1 MCAACGVIMV
11 RLVRNFLADYDTGSL
26 RLSFPPH
33 RLRSG
38 RDEEGFFSCK
48 MNGLYRELQA
58 FIRCLRASPTHDRIF
73 VFCRAALRSVGRA
86 NPGRAFSP
94 RDARCSDARGPAI
107 AVLDAGAGN
116 LARAPARLARG
127 GARRRR
133 RSRRSARARRRAAF
147 RARCSEE
154 PRGRSERRAQQPEHD
169 ADRRRRACDRRLRA
183 RHRARTAGGGFLFG
197 RRGLS
202 RRASRHGG
210 TRSYRERPKRR
221 ARSGVHEGRRER
233 RGRGCRPSA
242 SDRSG
247 GRQRPATR
255 RPAAAATAARQTG
268 IPQPGPDRAQPRRR
282 IPGAPGPSGEPVREA
297 RPAPGR
303 RDQERQRPAAHQHG
317 RRDASLP
324 AVRHRPAGARG
335 RAAPGPQRDA
345 VLRYALTG
353 APRNFLPTLMRKT
366 PIDARI
372 LCVALALAAHT
383 ASGQTP
389 EVPGAPP
396 VAPGAPTVTPGA
408 ATVTPGAPPVQ
419 SPAPAART
427 PGASAIAVNPRA
439 GEVVLNFQGADL
451 QAVVKAMSQM
461 TGRNMLIDPR
471 VRGQVTIVSA
481 RPMPVAAGYQIFL
494 SALKTQGF
502 TAVEGPGDAV
512 RIIPVAEAKAAAPVN
527 EQDGPPRGGE
537 QVVTHVVIGQHVAV
551 AQLQNVLRPLM
562 SPTSQLSVYDP
573 ANALIITDYADN
585 VRRLLRI
592 IERIDQP
599 ASTDVTVIPVQH
611 ASAIDLAELV
621 VRLSG
626 TGVATPG
633 AVPGVPPTQIAAG
646 GDRFSVVP
654 DGRTNSILL
663 RSDNPG
669 RIALLRSLIERLD
682 VPARAIGS
690 TRVIYLKHAEAT
702 KLVEVLRGMLAAAA
716 TGAPGQTAAPG
727 GRPGGAAP
735 SLIQADEATNS
746 IIINASDTVYNNLRL
761 VIEQLD
767 VRRAQVYVEALVAE
781 MNADRS
787 DELGFQWAGARG
799 VGSRAVG
806 AAANFPSANPSIVG
820 LATGVE
826 PIGAGLSVAML
837 GSTITLPDGTTVRG
851 LGALA
856 RALQSNNL
864 GNILS
869 TPNLLTLD
877 NYQAKIVI
885 GQNVPFVTGSFAT
898 PTAADGGAGPVN
910 PFQTIER
917 KDVGLTLRIK
927 PQISEGSTIRLE
939 IYQEVADV
947 AKTVV
952 GIGASDLI
960 TNKRSLETKVVV
972 DDGQTV
978 VLGGLIQNTLSVTT
992 QQIPLLGDIPFL
1004 GALFRFKSEER
1015 KRTNL
1020 MIFLRPVIIR
1030 TVEDGYRVKQDRYEY
1045 LRGYTRGE
1053 GPEREDIYDRMEPA
1067 QPGPP
1072 AAPPPQTPE
1081 QNPPGPPSSPPA
1093 APGVPSARTPNSPEA
1108 VPREPDAGAAPAPA
1122 Q

>member
-1 MCAACGVIMV
+1 M
-11 RLVRNFLADYDTGSL
+11 
-26 RLSFPPH
+26 
-33 RLRSG
+33 
-38 RDEEGFFSCK
+38 
-48 MNGLYRELQA
+48 
-58 FIRCLRASPTHDRIF
+58 
-73 VFCRAALRSVGRA
+73 
-86 NPGRAFSP
+86 
-94 RDARCSDARGPAI
+94 
-107 AVLDAGAGN
+107 AV
-116 LARAPARLARG
+116 
-127 GARRRR
+127 
-133 RSRRSARARRRAAF
+133 
-147 RARCSEE
+147 
-154 PRGRSERRAQQPEHD
+154 
-169 ADRRRRACDRRLRA
+169 
-183 RHRARTAGGGFLFG
+183 
-197 RRGLS
+197 
-202 RRASRHGG
+202 
-210 TRSYRERPKRR
+210 
-221 ARSGVHEGRRER
+221 
-233 RGRGCRPSA
+233 
-242 SDRSG
+242 
-247 GRQRPATR
+247 
-255 RPAAAATAARQTG
+255 
-268 IPQPGPDRAQPRRR
+268 
-282 IPGAPGPSGEPVREA
+282 
-297 RPAPGR
+297 
-303 RDQERQRPAAHQHG
+303 
-317 RRDASLP
+317 
-324 AVRHRPAGARG
+324 
-335 RAAPGPQRDA
+335 
-345 VLRYALTG
+345 
-353 APRNFLPTLMRKT
+353 
-366 PIDARI
+366 
-372 LCVALALAAHT
+372 
-383 ASGQTP
+383 
-389 EVPGAPP
+389 
-396 VAPGAPTVTPGA
+396 
-408 ATVTPGAPPVQ
+408 
-419 SPAPAART
+419 PAART
-427 PGASAIAVNPRA
+427 PGTSPVSPAAVPAARAPGAAGVALTPRS

-633 AVPGVPPTQIAAG
+633 TLPGAAPGQIAAG

-682 VPARAIGS
+682 VPARSIGS

-702 KLVEVLRGMLAAAA
+702 KLVEVLRGMLTAVAAGPAGQSA
-716 TGAPGQTAAPG
+716 APGAG

-767 VRRAQVYVEALVAE
+767 VRRAQVYVEALIAE
-781 MNADRS
+781 MNADRT
-787 DELGFQWAGARG
+787 DELGFQWAGATG
-799 VGSRAVG
+799 AGSSSVG
-806 AAANFPSANPSIVG
+806 AFANFPAANPSIAAAVAAPGAAAAAASG
-820 LATGVE
+820 LT
-826 PIGAGLSVAML
+826 VAVL
-837 GSTITLPDGTTVRG
+837 GRSITLPDGTTVRG

-856 RALQSNNL
+856 RALQANNL

-898 PTAADGGAGPVN
+898 AAAATATGVGAVN

-917 KDVGLTLRIK
+917 RDIGLTLRIK
-927 PQISEGSTIRLE
+927 PQISEGSAIRLE
-939 IYQEVADV
+939 IYQEVSSIDPTAR
-947 AKTVV
+947 A
-952 GIGASDLI
+952 GASDLV
-960 TNKRSLETKVVV
+960 TTKRSLETKVVV
-972 DDGQTV
+972 DDGNTI
-978 VLGGLIQNTLSVTT
+978 VLGGLIQNTLTVTT

-1004 GALFRFKSEER
+1004 GALFRFKSEDR

-1030 TVEDGYRVKQDRYEY
+1030 SADDGYRVTQDRYEY

-1067 QPGPP
+1067 APVPREPPARAPGQDSP
-1072 AAPPPQTPE
+1072 AAPPVKP
-1081 QNPPGPPSSPPA
+1081 
-1093 APGVPSARTPNSPEA
+1093 
-1108 VPREPDAGAAPAPA
+1108 PDAEASPAPA
-1122 Q
+1122 RP

>member
-1 MCAACGVIMV
+1 M
-11 RLVRNFLADYDTGSL
+11 RKT
-26 RLSFPPH
+26 
-33 RLRSG
+33 
-38 RDEEGFFSCK
+38 
-48 MNGLYRELQA
+48 
-58 FIRCLRASPTHDRIF
+58 
-73 VFCRAALRSVGRA
+73 
-86 NPGRAFSP
+86 
-94 RDARCSDARGPAI
+94 PAI
-107 AVLDAGAGN
+107 AARILAGA
-116 LARAPARLARG
+116 LALAPHAVPAQTPETPGPAPVNPGVPSVESPAAAVPTTRVPASPLAAP
-127 GARRRR
+127 GAPVG
-133 RSRRSARARRRAAF
+133 S
-147 RARCSEE
+147 
-154 PRGRSERRAQQPEHD
+154 
-169 ADRRRRACDRRLRA
+169 
-183 RHRARTAGGGFLFG
+183 
-197 RRGLS
+197 
-202 RRASRHGG
+202 
-210 TRSYRERPKRR
+210 
-221 ARSGVHEGRRER
+221 
-233 RGRGCRPSA
+233 
-242 SDRSG
+242 
-247 GRQRPATR
+247 
-255 RPAAAATAARQTG
+255 PAAAA
-268 IPQPGPDRAQPRRR
+268 
-282 IPGAPGPSGEPVREA
+282 
-297 RPAPGR
+297 
-303 RDQERQRPAAHQHG
+303 
-317 RRDASLP
+317 
-324 AVRHRPAGARG
+324 
-335 RAAPGPQRDA
+335 
-345 VLRYALTG
+345 
-353 APRNFLPTLMRKT
+353 
-366 PIDARI
+366 
-372 LCVALALAAHT
+372 
-383 ASGQTP
+383 
-389 EVPGAPP
+389 
-396 VAPGAPTVTPGA
+396 
-408 ATVTPGAPPVQ
+408 
-419 SPAPAART
+419 PAARAPGVAVT
-427 PGASAIAVNPRA
+427 PRS

-481 RPMPVAAGYQIFL
+481 RPMPVAAGYQVFL

-537 QVVTHVVIGQHVAV
+537 QVITHVVIGQHVAV

-626 TGVATPG
+626 TGLATPG

-716 TGAPGQTAAPG
+716 PGAPGQPVTPG
-727 GRPGGAAP
+727 ARPAGGAAP

-746 IIINASDTVYNNLRL
+746 VIINASDTVYNNLRL

-781 MNADRS
+781 MNADRT
-787 DELGFQWAGARG
+787 DELGFQWAALRG
-799 VGSRAVG
+799 VRSSGVG
-806 AAANFPSANPSIVG
+806 AAANFPAANPSIVEAIASP
-820 LATGVE
+820 ATTN
-826 PIGAGLSVAML
+826 PAGLTVAVL
-837 GSTITLPDGTTVRG
+837 GNTITLPDGSTVRG

-898 PTAADGGAGPVN
+898 AAAATATGVGAVN

-917 KDVGLTLRIK
+917 RDIGLTLRIK
-927 PQISEGSTIRLE
+927 PQISEGSAIRLE
-939 IYQEVADV
+939 IYQEVSSIDPTAR
-947 AKTVV
+947 A
-952 GIGASDLI
+952 GASDLV
-960 TNKRSLETKVVV
+960 TTKRSLETKVVV
-972 DDGQTV
+972 DDGNTI
-978 VLGGLIQNTLSVTT
+978 VLGGLIQNTLTVTT

-1004 GALFRFKSEER
+1004 GALFRFKSEDR

-1030 TVEDGYRVKQDRYEY
+1030 SADDGYRVTQDRYEY

-1053 GPEREDIYDRMEPA
+1053 GPEREDIYDRLEPVPPAPREPA
-1067 QPGPP
+1067 RAPAQDSP
-1072 AAPPPQTPE
+1072 AAP
-1081 QNPPGPPSSPPA
+1081 
-1093 APGVPSARTPNSPEA
+1093 SAKPPEA
-1108 VPREPDAGAAPAPA
+1108 EAKPAPA
-1122 Q
+1122 RP

>member
-1 MCAACGVIMV
+1 MIK
-11 RLVRNFLADYDTGSL
+11 T
-26 RLSFPPH
+26 
-33 RLRSG
+33 
-38 RDEEGFFSCK
+38 
-48 MNGLYRELQA
+48 
-58 FIRCLRASPTHDRIF
+58 
-73 VFCRAALRSVGRA
+73 
-86 NPGRAFSP
+86 
-94 RDARCSDARGPAI
+94 PAI
-107 AVLDAGAGN
+107 A
-116 LARAPARLARG
+116 
-127 GARRRR
+127 
-133 RSRRSARARRRAAF
+133 
-147 RARCSEE
+147 
-154 PRGRSERRAQQPEHD
+154 
-169 ADRRRRACDRRLRA
+169 
-183 RHRARTAGGGFLFG
+183 
-197 RRGLS
+197 
-202 RRASRHGG
+202 
-210 TRSYRERPKRR
+210 
-221 ARSGVHEGRRER
+221 
-233 RGRGCRPSA
+233 
-242 SDRSG
+242 
-247 GRQRPATR
+247 
-255 RPAAAATAARQTG
+255 
-268 IPQPGPDRAQPRRR
+268 
-282 IPGAPGPSGEPVREA
+282 
-297 RPAPGR
+297 
-303 RDQERQRPAAHQHG
+303 
-317 RRDASLP
+317 
-324 AVRHRPAGARG
+324 
-335 RAAPGPQRDA
+335 
-345 VLRYALTG
+345 
-353 APRNFLPTLMRKT
+353 
-366 PIDARI
+366 ARI
-372 LCVALALAAHT
+372 LVGALALAAHSVS
-383 ASGQTP
+383 AQAP
-389 EVPGAPP
+389 DVPGAPS
-396 VAPGAPTVTPGA
+396 AE
-408 ATVTPGAPPVQ
+408 PPAQ
-419 SPAPAART
+419 PAPAPAPR
-427 PGASAIAVNPRA
+427 AAAIAVTPRA

-537 QVVTHVVIGQHVAV
+537 QIITHVVIGQHVAV

-592 IERIDQP
+592 VERIDQP
-599 ASTDVTVIPVQH
+599 ASTEVTVIPVQH

-626 TGVATPG
+626 TGLATPG
-633 AVPGVPPTQIAAG
+633 GVPGVPPTQIAAG

-669 RIALLRSLIERLD
+669 RIALLRSLIEKLD

-702 KLVEVLRGMLAAAA
+702 KLVEVLRGMLSASAS
-716 TGAPGQTAAPG
+716 GAPGQAAAPG

-746 IIINASDTVYNNLRL
+746 IVINASDTVYNNLRL

-767 VRRAQVYVEALVAE
+767 VRRAQVYVEALIAE
-781 MNADRS
+781 MNADRT
-787 DELGFQWAGARG
+787 DELGFQWAAVGG
-799 VGSRAVG
+799 VGSRGVG
-806 AAANFPSANPSIVG
+806 ATANFPGAGPSIAEAITRSSASAANP
-820 LATGVE
+820 
-826 PIGAGLSVAML
+826 AGLTIAVL
-837 GSTITLPDGTTVRG
+837 GNTITLPDGTTVRG

-856 RALQSNNL
+856 RALQANSL

-877 NYQAKIVI
+877 NFQAKIVI
-885 GQNVPFVTGSFAT
+885 GQNVPFVTGSFAAAA
-898 PTAADGGAGPVN
+898 TAAGGVPGVN

-939 IYQEVADV
+939 IFQEVSSLDPTAP
-947 AKTVV
+947 ARS
-952 GIGASDLI
+952 SDLI
-960 TNKRSLETKVVV
+960 TTKRSLETKVVV
-972 DDGQTV
+972 DDGNTI

-992 QQIPLLGDIPFL
+992 QQIPLLGDIPIL

-1030 TVEDGYRVKQDRYEY
+1030 SVEDGYRVTQDRYEY

-1053 GPEREDIYDRMEPA
+1053 GPERENIYDRMEPVPPAPPPEPPARTPA
-1067 QPGPP
+1067 QDSP
-1072 AAPPPQTPE
+1072 AAP
-1081 QNPPGPPSSPPA
+1081 A
-1093 APGVPSARTPNSPEA
+1093 
-1108 VPREPDAGAAPAPA
+1108 REPDTGAAPAPA
-1122 Q
+1122 RP

>member
-86 NPGRAFSP
+86 DPGRAFSP
-94 RDARCSDARGPAI
+94 RDARCSYARGPAI

-169 ADRRRRACDRRLRA
+169 ADRRRRARDRRLRA

-197 RRGLS
+197 RRGFS
-202 RRASRHGG
+202 RRAPRHGG
-210 TRSYRERPKRR
+210 TRSHRDRPQRR
-221 ARSGVHEGRRER
+221 ARSGVHEGRREWR
-233 RGRGCRPSA
+233 RRGCRPSA
-242 SDRSG
+242 SDRSV
-247 GRQRPATR
+247 GRHRPATR
-255 RPAAAATAARQTG
+255 RPAAAATAARQAR
-268 IPQPGPDRAQPRRR
+268 IPQPGLDRAQPRRR
-282 IPGAPGPSGEPVREA
+282 IPGAPGPSGKPVREA

-303 RDQERQRPAAHQHG
+303 RDPQRQRPAAHQHG

-324 AVRHRPAGARG
+324 AVRHCPARARG

-353 APRNFLPTLMRKT
+353 APRNFLATLMRKT
-366 PIDARI
+366 PAIAARI
-372 LCVALALAAHT
+372 LAGALAVAAH
-383 ASGQTP
+383 AVLAQTP
-389 EVPGAPP
+389 EPPGAPP
-396 VAPGAPTVTPGA
+396 VESPAAVPVAPTPRAPGVALG
-408 ATVTPGAPPVQ
+408 
-419 SPAPAART
+419 
-427 PGASAIAVNPRA
+427 PRA

-481 RPMPVAAGYQIFL
+481 RPMSVAAGYQIFL

-592 IERIDQP
+592 VERIDQT

-716 TGAPGQTAAPG
+716 PGAPGQTTPPG
-727 GRPGGAAP
+727 ARPVGGAAP

-767 VRRAQVYVEALVAE
+767 VRRAQVYVEALIVE
-781 MNADRS
+781 MTADRT
-787 DELGFQWAGARG
+787 DELGFQWAAVGG

-806 AAANFPSANPSIVG
+806 VTGNFPAASPSIAEAITRSSRSAVN
-820 LATGVE
+820 
-826 PIGAGLSVAML
+826 PAGLTVAVL
-837 GSTITLPDGTTVRG
+837 GNTITLPDGSTVRG

-885 GQNVPFVTGSFAT
+885 GQNVPFITGSFAT
-898 PTAADGGAGPVN
+898 PTAAAGGAGPVN

-939 IYQEVADV
+939 IYQEVSDIDPTAR
-947 AKTVV
+947 A
-952 GIGASDLI
+952 GASDLV
-960 TNKRSLETKVVV
+960 TTKRSLETKVVV
-972 DDGQTV
+972 DDGNTI

-992 QQIPLLGDIPFL
+992 QQIPILGDIPIL

-1030 TVEDGYRVKQDRYEY
+1030 SVEDGYRVTQDRYEY

-1067 QPGPP
+1067 PP
-1072 AAPPPQTPE
+1072 
-1081 QNPPGPPSSPPA
+1081 
-1093 APGVPSARTPNSPEA
+1093 V
-1108 VPREPDAGAAPAPA
+1108 
-1122 Q
+1122 

>member
-1 MCAACGVIMV
+1 MIK
-11 RLVRNFLADYDTGSL
+11 T
-26 RLSFPPH
+26 
-33 RLRSG
+33 
-38 RDEEGFFSCK
+38 
-48 MNGLYRELQA
+48 
-58 FIRCLRASPTHDRIF
+58 
-73 VFCRAALRSVGRA
+73 
-86 NPGRAFSP
+86 
-94 RDARCSDARGPAI
+94 PAI
-107 AVLDAGAGN
+107 A
-116 LARAPARLARG
+116 
-127 GARRRR
+127 
-133 RSRRSARARRRAAF
+133 
-147 RARCSEE
+147 
-154 PRGRSERRAQQPEHD
+154 
-169 ADRRRRACDRRLRA
+169 
-183 RHRARTAGGGFLFG
+183 
-197 RRGLS
+197 
-202 RRASRHGG
+202 
-210 TRSYRERPKRR
+210 
-221 ARSGVHEGRRER
+221 
-233 RGRGCRPSA
+233 
-242 SDRSG
+242 
-247 GRQRPATR
+247 
-255 RPAAAATAARQTG
+255 
-268 IPQPGPDRAQPRRR
+268 
-282 IPGAPGPSGEPVREA
+282 
-297 RPAPGR
+297 
-303 RDQERQRPAAHQHG
+303 
-317 RRDASLP
+317 
-324 AVRHRPAGARG
+324 
-335 RAAPGPQRDA
+335 
-345 VLRYALTG
+345 
-353 APRNFLPTLMRKT
+353 
-366 PIDARI
+366 ARI
-372 LCVALALAAHT
+372 LAGALALAAHSVS
-383 ASGQTP
+383 AQAP
-389 EVPGAPP
+389 DVPGAPSAEPP
-396 VAPGAPTVTPGA
+396 VQPAPAPATRAPGAAGV
-408 ATVTPGAPPVQ
+408 
-419 SPAPAART
+419 
-427 PGASAIAVNPRA
+427 AIVPRA

-481 RPMPVAAGYQIFL
+481 RPMSVAAGYQIFL

-626 TGVATPG
+626 TGLATPG
-633 AVPGVPPTQIAAG
+633 TVPGVPPTQIAAG

-690 TRVIYLKHAEAT
+690 TRVIYLKHAEAA
-702 KLVEVLRGMLAAAA
+702 KLVEVLRGMLSAAA
-716 TGAPGQTAAPG
+716 TAAPAQTAAPGAG

-746 IIINASDTVYNNLRL
+746 IIINASDTVYNNMRL

-781 MNADRS
+781 MNADRT
-787 DELGFQWAGARG
+787 DELGFQWAAAGG

-806 AAANFPSANPSIVG
+806 ATANFPSANPGIAA
-820 LATGVE
+820 LAAAPGAVAAAGG
-826 PIGAGLSVAML
+826 PAGLTVAVL
-837 GSTITLPDGTTVRG
+837 GNTINLPDGTTVRG

-856 RALQSNNL
+856 RALQANNL

-898 PTAADGGAGPVN
+898 AAAATATGAGAVN

-917 KDVGLTLRIK
+917 RDIGLTLRIK
-927 PQISEGSTIRLE
+927 PQISEGSAIRLE
-939 IYQEVADV
+939 IYQEVSSIDPTAR
-947 AKTVV
+947 A
-952 GIGASDLI
+952 GASDLV
-960 TNKRSLETKVVV
+960 TTKRSLETKVVV
-972 DDGQTV
+972 DDGNTN
-978 VLGGLIQNTLSVTT
+978 VLGGLIQNTLTVTT

-1004 GALFRFKSEER
+1004 GALFRFKSEDR

-1030 TVEDGYRVKQDRYEY
+1030 SADESYRVTQDRYEY

-1053 GPEREDIYDRMEPA
+1053 GPEREDIYDRLEPVPPPPREPPA
-1067 QPGPP
+1067 RAPGRDSP
-1072 AAPPPQTPE
+1072 AAPAAK
-1081 QNPPGPPSSPPA
+1081 PSDA
-1093 APGVPSARTPNSPEA
+1093 EPS
-1108 VPREPDAGAAPAPA
+1108 PAPA
-1122 Q
+1122 RP